1 MSETTVSPRKGMTP
15 EGALAFCEER
25 RIDTLIVAGPD
36 THGIM
41 RGKRLP
47 ARQIRSALRDGV
59 HFCDVFYVVDL
70 GEPELVAKPES
81 VTTYFPT
88 DRNGYPDIRAVP
100 DLRTLREVPWH
111 ERTALVLADFE
122 LPSGDPVPIDP
133 RRVLAQLVERYRE
146 LGLEPQLGLELEFYV
161 LRENEET
168 LRRKRAAEIE
178 PLSQRPAMYGV
189 EKGSEQE
196 PFTRAI
202 REAMERFGV
211 PLEACSPETGPSQF
225 EINLRHAPALDAADH
240 AFLFKWA
247 VREIAKQQDLTAT
260 FTAKPHP
267 EWAGNS
273 CHVHISVLDRNGNN
287 AFAGER
293 PGERS
298 RLMDSACAGIL
309 VRRAHRAE
317 RAHGQLLPA
326 PAPRLV
332 GGDERDLGDRQSLSW
347 RARGGWRA
355 GRDAP
360 GAPPGRGRC
369 EPLSR
374 RRGDAGRG
382 ATWNR
387 ARAEPARAAQRLRL
401 RPPAERGRGRAR
413 DARRGRARAGAQRDR
428 ARVPGR
434 GLRRPLRRDEARR
447 GRRLRPRGHRLGARA
462 LRALA
467 LSSACAPS
475 RRPRAHA
482 G

>member
-1 MSETTVSPRKGMTP
+1 MRETTVSPRKGMTP

-47 ARQIRSALRDGV
+47 TRQIRSALRDGV

-70 GEPELVAKPES
+70 GEPDLVAKPES

-122 LPSGDPVPIDP
+122 LPSGEPVPIDP
-133 RRVLAQLVERYRE
+133 RRVLARLVERYRE

-273 CHVHISVLDRNGNN
+273 CHVHMSVLDRSGNN

-309 VRRAHRAE
+309 ASFAELTALNAPTVNSYRRLLPDSWAGTSATWGIDNRSAGVRAVVGEPGETRLEHRQAGGDASPYLAAAAMLAGALHGIEHGLTPPEPRSDYVYDRRLSEAEAAPETLAEAVRELERGEIAREYLGEDFVAHYVAMKRAE
-317 RAHGQLLPA
+317 A
-326 PAPRLV
+326 
-332 GGDERDLGDRQSLSW
+332 
-347 RARGGWRA
+347 
-355 GRDAP
+355 DAF
-360 GAPPGRGRC
+360 
-369 EPLSR
+369 
-374 RRGDAGRG
+374 
-382 ATWNR
+382 
-387 ARAEPARAAQRLRL
+387 ARAVTDWEL
-401 RPPAERGRGRAR
+401 ERY
-413 DARRGRARAGAQRDR
+413 
-428 ARVPGR
+428 VPS
-434 GLRRPLRRDEARR
+434 L
-447 GRRLRPRGHRLGARA
+447 
-462 LRALA
+462 
-467 LSSACAPS
+467 
-475 RRPRAHA
+475 
-482 G
+482 